1 MEKFRIVIHVNG
13 KWRVG
18 RVAYKSLHEAN
29 ERRQHF
35 ISNGLAARNI
45 KISAESEL
53 FN

>member
-1 MEKFRIVIHVNG
+1 MEKYRIVMHVG
-13 KWRVG
+13 GRWRVG
-18 RVAYKSLHEAN
+18 LISYSSIKEAN

-35 ISNGLAARNI
+35 INNGLAAKNI

>member
-1 MEKFRIVIHVNG
+1 MEKYRIVIHVNG
-13 KWRVG
+13 RWRVG
-18 RVAYKSLHEAN
+18 KVSYTSMQEAN
-29 ERRQHF
+29 ERRQYF

>member
-1 MEKFRIVIHVNG
+1 MEKYRIVIHVNG

-18 RVAYKSLHEAN
+18 KVSYTNLHEAN
-29 ERRQHF
+29 ERRQYF
-35 ISNGLAARNI
+35 ISNGLAPRNI